1 MQIPIIAYIYSC
13 LTRNEFFSFE
23 PKKLKDI
30 ADLNAE
36 ITYLFSP
43 QFSAFVKLNNIF
55 GQNYQRYYN
64 YPQMGL
70 NFVAGINVA
79 L

>member
-1 MQIPIIAYIYSC
+1 ME
-13 LTRNEFFSFE
+13 TVKMKN
-23 PKKLKDI
+23 I

-36 ITYLFSP
+36 FTYLFSK
-43 QFSAFVKLNNIF
+43 QFSAFVKLNNIV

-70 NFVAGINVA
+70 NFVAGINVS

>member
-1 MQIPIIAYIYSC
+1 MK
-13 LTRNEFFSFE
+13 N
-23 PKKLKDI
+23 I

-36 ITYLFSP
+36 FTYLFSK
-43 QFSAFVKLNNIF
+43 QFSAFVKLNNIV

-70 NFVAGINVA
+70 NFVAGINVS